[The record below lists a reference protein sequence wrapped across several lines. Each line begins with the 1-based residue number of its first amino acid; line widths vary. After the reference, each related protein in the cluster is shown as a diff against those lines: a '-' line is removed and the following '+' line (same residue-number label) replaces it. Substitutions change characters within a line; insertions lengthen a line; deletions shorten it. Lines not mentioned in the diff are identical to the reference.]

1 MQTVAI
7 KQYSFN
13 EKHVKT
19 QANICIKMKQGDI
32 VDRVESFENR
42 HMWANM
48 L

>member
-19 QANICIKMKQGDI
+19 QANICIDIKEDDI
-32 VDRVESFENR
+32 VDIE
-42 HMWANM
+42 
-48 L
+48 